1 MTRYYNGKS
10 GTSEDAESRASG
22 AYIFR
27 LNKGSKHTRDFF
39 IRPDGAFSHP
49 IGDVAAEIVRGT
61 QCGEV
66 QVGKKDILLI
76 ISS

>member
-27 LNKGSKHTRDFF
+27 LKGGSKHTRDFF
-39 IRPDGAFSHP
+39 TRPDGAFSHL
-49 IGDVAAEIVRGT
+49 IGNATAEIVRGT

-66 QVGKKDILLI
+66 QVGEEDILLI